1 MALRVVPRTTWGA
14 RPWTT
19 TPTRVLTG
27 ARKYFVIHYHGA
39 GRPTGDGP
47 SMCRTVERIHM
58 VERGWAGV
66 GYAYLVHDATGRV
79 YEGRGWDLQG
89 AHCAGHNVDGIGIY
103 VGVGANQTP
112 SRAALASVRAL
123 HASACQHFGRPLIVV
138 GHRDLYATDCP
149 GQQLT
154 AWIRAGMP
162 LPEDEMLTDPQ
173 IARLADRIWADPV
186 PTGERGS
193 DGNPLTMQWLLLR
206 MASSLDRLN
215 VEVGQLRDE
224 IQLLRSQG

>member
-1 MALRVVPRTTWGA
+1 
-14 RPWTT
+14 
-19 TPTRVLTG
+19 
-27 ARKYFVIHYHGA
+27 
-39 GRPTGDGP
+39 
-47 SMCRTVERIHM
+47 MCRTVERIHM